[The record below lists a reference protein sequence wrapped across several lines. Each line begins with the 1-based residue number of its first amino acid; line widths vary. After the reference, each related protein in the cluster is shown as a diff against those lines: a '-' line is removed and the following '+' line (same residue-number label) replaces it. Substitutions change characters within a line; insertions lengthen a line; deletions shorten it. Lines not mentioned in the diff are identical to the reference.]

1 MPKIILTA
9 ELVDRYRAWLL
20 AAEKST
26 ATAEKYVR
34 EVSAFA
40 EYLRGGALIRERALE
55 YKNKRISDGCAPTS
69 VNSTVAA
76 LNSLFDFLKTP
87 DCRLKSLR
95 VQRRAFCSEQRELS
109 REEYIRL
116 VKTAERNGN
125 DRLSLMLRTIC
136 GTGVRVGELRFITVE
151 AARSGEAEVTNK
163 GKTRTVFL
171 VRDLCKKL
179 LAYAKSRGIVSGAV
193 FVTRSGKPVNRVNV
207 WREMKALCAQA
218 RVSPEKVFP
227 HNLRHLFAR
236 TFYGLEKDIAK
247 LADILG
253 HSSVDTTRIYIIST
267 GEEHRRQMERMR
279 LVC

>member
-55 YKNKRISDGCAPTS
+55 YKNKRISDGCAPTG

-95 VQRRAFCSEQRELS
+95 VQRRAFCSERKELS

-179 LAYAKSRGIVSGAV
+179 LAYAKSRGIASGAV

>member
-20 AAEKST
+20 AAEKSS

-136 GTGVRVGELRFITVE
+136 GTGVRVSELRFITVE
-151 AARSGEAEVTNK
+151 AARSGEAEVTRN
-163 GKTRTVFL
+163 
-171 VRDLCKKL
+171 
-179 LAYAKSRGIVSGAV
+179 RGGSSPA
-193 FVTRSGKPVNRVNV
+193 RSS
-207 WREMKALCAQA
+207 
-218 RVSPEKVFP
+218 SPEAG
-227 HNLRHLFAR
+227 NR
-236 TFYGLEKDIAK
+236 
-247 LADILG
+247 
-253 HSSVDTTRIYIIST
+253 ST
-267 GEEHRRQMERMR
+267 G
-279 LVC
+279 

>member
-20 AAEKST
+20 AAEKSS

-95 VQRRAFCSEQRELS
+95 VQRRAFCSERKELS

-116 VKTAERNGN
+116 VKTAERNKN

-171 VRDLCKKL
+171 VRDLRKKL

>member
-20 AAEKST
+20 AAEKSS

-55 YKNKRISDGCAPTS
+55 YKNKRISDGCAPTG

-95 VQRRAFCSEQRELS
+95 VQRRAFCSERKELS

-116 VKTAERNGN
+116 VKTAERNKN

-171 VRDLCKKL
+171 VRDLRKKL